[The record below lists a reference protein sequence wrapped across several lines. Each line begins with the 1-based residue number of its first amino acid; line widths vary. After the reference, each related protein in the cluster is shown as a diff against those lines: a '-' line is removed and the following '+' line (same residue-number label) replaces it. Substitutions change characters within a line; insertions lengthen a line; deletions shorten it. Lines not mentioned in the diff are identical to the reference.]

1 MTLPGTADRP
11 MRAAR
16 ELAGGDSGRII
27 VQRDGSVL
35 VANRPRLSWAAP
47 RR

>member
-1 MTLPGTADRP
+1 MTYRGTADRP

-16 ELAGGDSGRII
+16 ELAGGDPGRII

-35 VANRPRLSWAAP
+35 IANRPRLSWAAP